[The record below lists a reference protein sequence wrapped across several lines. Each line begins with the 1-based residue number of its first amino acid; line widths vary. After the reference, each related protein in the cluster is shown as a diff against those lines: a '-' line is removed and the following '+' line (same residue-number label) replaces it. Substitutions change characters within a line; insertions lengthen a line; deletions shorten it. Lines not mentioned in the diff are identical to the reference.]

1 MFQKNSREVR
11 RKQKPVGICI
21 FTTIP
26 PEMFI
31 NICQYLPP
39 VDLLSLARV
48 CKRFNGFL
56 STENSIT
63 TQEIWRASRAEYLPF
78 LQMPPPDG
86 MSERQYIR
94 LVFERG
100 CQFCGKGK
108 IRKVYWEYNV
118 RSCEQCLKARTIRQD
133 EIQKQLI
140 SKTHGFD
147 MPNMYCL
154 EEIISGL
161 TFIPSW
167 SRRAWD
173 RGTKRR
179 PSSVYWIT
187 HVIEALEEYKKI
199 PMYPTS
205 FRREWL
211 KQKREEGAAKMKEV
225 VRRKLE
231 TDMDLR
237 SKNKENSQKKLER
250 LSTIKA
256 KLNSM
261 KVERNANNCL
271 KYNDTLEECPSY
283 LNCTLANTRIS
294 TQPFTDRAWALLRKK
309 LEKEYEELCEIKRRE
324 RQRKESSM
332 LKGAVFQ
339 LRQFDIYKMA
349 KQWRPVPKAQ
359 FAEENQTEIDN
370 SVNSS
375 NNEIGENIAAS
386 SSIMSI
392 NSLLSPTSADD
403 VSFRMA
409 TSSTITYP
417 SSPSDTQSVYD
428 CYLSNWENQLSLD
441 SYDASSSSIPTETSL
456 NTTLSTLSDDMN
468 YLSLLIDIEDWFTSN
483 TANQNKAT
491 LDILHYLPWCPSF
504 KSPPFHDNNPYILW
518 DEQFLMNTLMPQI
531 WNEALALQSNS
542 GPIKTV
548 QGAVL
553 GGYRENN
560 IFKCKIC
567 NEFNITS
574 YMNIR
579 FHLFYNHK
587 ITHILDEEMI
597 EVVPTIDNQ
606 IISHST
612 EIVDKLFKLFAE
624 GYNFMLLKELL
635 NSEMF

>member
-1 MFQKNSREVR
+1 MFQKNIREVK
-11 RKQKPVGICI
+11 RKQKSVGICI

-56 STENSIT
+56 STEHSIT

-118 RSCEQCLKARTIRQD
+118 RSCEQCLKERTIRQD
-133 EIQKQLI
+133 EIQKQI
-140 SKTHGFD
+140 MSKALGFD

-173 RGTKRR
+173 RGIKRR
-179 PSSVYWIT
+179 PSSVYWIA

-199 PMYPTS
+199 PMYPPS
-205 FRREWL
+205 LRREWL

-225 VRRKLE
+225 VKRKLD
-231 TDMDLR
+231 TDKDLR
-237 SKNKENSQKKLER
+237 IKNKENSQKKLDR
-250 LSTIKA
+250 LTTIKSKFNLM
-256 KLNSM
+256 KL
-261 KVERNANNCL
+261 ERNSNNCL
-271 KYNDTLEECPSY
+271 KYDETLDDCPSY
-283 LNCTLANTRIS
+283 RNYTLTNTRLS
-294 TQPFTDRAWALLRKK
+294 TQPFTDRAWSLLRKK
-309 LEKEYEELCEIKRRE
+309 LEKEYEELCEIKKHD
-324 RQRKESSM
+324 RQREESSM
-332 LKGAVFQ
+332 LKGTVFQ
-339 LRQFDIYKMA
+339 LRQFDIYKMS
-349 KQWRPVPKAQ
+349 KQWRPDPKVLST
-359 FAEENQTEIDN
+359 EEDSIDFD
-370 SVNSS
+370 NSS
-375 NNEIGENIAAS
+375 NNEIIENITTPS
-386 SSIMSI
+386 NIMSI

-403 VSFRMA
+403 
-409 TSSTITYP
+409 TSSRMPSVSAITYP

-441 SYDASSSSIPTETSL
+441 SYDSSSSSIPTETSL
-456 NTTLSTLSDDMN
+456 NTTLSTLSEDMN
-468 YLSLLIDIEDWFTSN
+468 YLSLLNDIEDWFTSN
-483 TANQNKAT
+483 TTNQNKTT
-491 LDILHYLPWCPSF
+491 LDLLHYLPWCPSF
-504 KSPPFHDNNPYILW
+504 KNPPFHNNNPYILW
-518 DEQFLMNTLMPQI
+518 DDQFLMNSLMPQI

-553 GGYRENN
+553 GGYKDNK
-560 IFKCKIC
+560 IFKCKLC
-567 NEFNITS
+567 NEFNLSS
-574 YMNIR
+574 YRDIR
-579 FHLFYNHK
+579 FHLYYNHK

-597 EVVPTIDNQ
+597 EVVPNIDNQ
-606 IISHST
+606 IISHSST
-612 EIVDKLFKLFAE
+612 VIVNKLFKLFAE

-635 NSEMF
+635 NPEMF